1 MARKERYFAIRVGPI
16 GYAESYPAVC
26 VNGREVMRAIPSGPD
41 LSFYDHRVISQ
52 IVNFCEYHNVEKIGP
67 ELYADAVFLATSKSA
82 LRKALSEHYA
92 GIKLD
97 QIREVI

>member
-16 GYAESYPAVC
+16 GYAESCPAVML
-26 VNGREVMRAIPSGPD
+26 NGKEVMRAIPSGPN

-52 IVNFCEYHNVEKIGP
+52 MVDFCEYHNIVAVGL
-67 ELYADAVFLATSKSA
+67 ELYADAVFGATSKSA
-82 LRKALSEHYA
+82 LRKVLSEHFA

-97 QIREVI
+97 QIRELR